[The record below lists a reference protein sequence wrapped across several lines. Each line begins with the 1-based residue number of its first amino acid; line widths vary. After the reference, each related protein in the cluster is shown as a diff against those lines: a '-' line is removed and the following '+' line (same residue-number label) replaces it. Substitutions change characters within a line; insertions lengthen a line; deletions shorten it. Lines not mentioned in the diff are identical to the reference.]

1 MTECNFKGLLKT
13 IQEDKQKVLK
23 GLHEQ
28 DPHRSYTAT
37 EVIAMMELSFA
48 LVEASIVTRIEEEIN
63 DRRLKIS
70 SQKASEK

>member
-23 GLHEQ
+23 GLHDQ
-28 DPHRSYTAT
+28 DPHRSYTTT

-48 LVEASIVTRIEEEIN
+48 LVEASIVTRIEQDIS
-63 DRRLKIS
+63 DRRPKIS
-70 SQKASEK
+70 PQKVSEK